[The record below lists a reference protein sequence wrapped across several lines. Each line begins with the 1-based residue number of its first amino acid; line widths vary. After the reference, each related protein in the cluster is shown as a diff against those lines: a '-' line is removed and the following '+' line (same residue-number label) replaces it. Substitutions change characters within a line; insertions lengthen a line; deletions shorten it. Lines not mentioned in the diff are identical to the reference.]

1 MSRKYKKVCTTLTY
15 IEHFLILVSTISE
28 CILIS
33 TFAFLLGIL
42 IGITSPAIG
51 LKICA
56 IVAGTKKYES
66 VIKKKK
72 KKHDKIILL
81 TKSESNKIEVVISKA
96 LIDSNITHDELVLI
110 NNMLKEY
117 DIMKEEIKNLKS

>member
-56 IVAGTKKYES
+56 IVAGTKKYEL
-66 VIKKKK
+66 VIKKK
-72 KKHDKIILL
+72 
-81 TKSESNKIEVVISKA
+81 
-96 LIDSNITHDELVLI
+96 
-110 NNMLKEY
+110 
-117 DIMKEEIKNLKS
+117 